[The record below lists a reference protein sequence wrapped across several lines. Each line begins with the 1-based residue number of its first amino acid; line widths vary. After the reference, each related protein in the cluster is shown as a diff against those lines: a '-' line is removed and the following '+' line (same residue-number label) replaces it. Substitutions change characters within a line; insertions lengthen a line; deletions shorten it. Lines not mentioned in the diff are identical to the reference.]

1 MFEQLRVKF
10 GPTLGRNST
19 SAEASQ
25 RARRDRKPAVESLEG
40 RVLCDA
46 DQLQN
51 GSGSVATITF
61 TGGS

>member
-10 GPTLGRNST
+10 GPNLGRNLSP
-19 SAEASQ
+19 AEESQ

-51 GSGSVATITF
+51 GSGSVAKITF
-61 TGGS
+61 GGGA